1 MEIKRG
7 SEEDNNK
14 SQIEVTIKDTGV
26 GISQDILP
34 RLFSKFATCS
44 PSGTGLGLYISMNIV
59 EAHRGKM
66 WEARLQRSFFSLY
79 LTPCNQQSKGTK

>member
-44 PSGTGLGLYISMNIV
+44 PSGTG
-59 EAHRGKM
+59 
-66 WEARLQRSFFSLY
+66 WD
-79 LTPCNQQSKGTK
+79 CNF